1 LQVSMKK
8 DTVSGSTEILR
19 DILEWVEKCP
29 SLEDWYKFKDFLIT
43 SYSSMAI
50 ILNFID
56 FVERSIKVQ
65 SFSEIVHAYRKLVK
79 EEEDYIKRKSLE
91 ILRHYKKILT
101 YSRSSQVLQVLNAL
115 RFHGS
120 DFEIFISE
128 ARPSMEGVKTALEL
142 VSSGI
147 KVHLFTDI
155 VLLNKIPCVDVI
167 MTGADA
173 ITGEYFV
180 NKVGTKIILEE
191 AKRRNKPA
199 ILIASR
205 LKVLNKKMEKFFKLT
220 SGKPE
225 EILFPRK
232 RIKVYNPYF
241 EKIPLSLITPI
252 WALRE

>member
-1 LQVSMKK
+1 MKK

-167 MTGADA
+167 VTGADA

>member
-1 LQVSMKK
+1 MQVSMKK

-167 MTGADA
+167 VTGADA